1 MSSKILIIEDE
12 FDVAENLACILEEVG
27 YEVKTACNGLEGLRT
42 IREFK
47 PTLVLCDI
55 MMPKLDGYGVLEEIQ
70 LDNSIDDIPF
80 IFLTAKVEI
89 SDLRKGMELGAD
101 DYLFKPIKADSL
113 VRAVEVRILKHKEQK
128 KEKLKSE
135 KSETGTKKPINEDSS
150 IFLTLDNHPQF
161 VKVNQISAITSQN
174 QYTTLYFKNN
184 RKVTFRKSLT
194 IWESTLPKSI
204 FLRIHRSTIV
214 NTNCIIRV
222 EKWLKFTFRVYIDG
236 IEKPFEI
243 SKRYASKIKDH
254 L

>member
-27 YEVKTACNGLEGLRT
+27 YEVKTACNGLEGLRK
-42 IREFK
+42 IREYK
-47 PTLVLCDI
+47 PALVLCDI

-70 LDNSIDDIPF
+70 LDKDIDDVPF

-89 SDLRKGMELGAD
+89 NDLRKGMELGAD

-113 VRAVEVRILKHKEQK
+113 VRAVEARITKYKEKK
-128 KEKLKSE
+128 KE
-135 KSETGTKKPINEDSS
+135 TPKPESNEESDKTMNEEST
-150 IFLTLDNHPQF
+150 IFITIDNHPQF
-161 VKVNQISAITSQN
+161 LKVNQITAISSVN
-174 QYTTLYFKNN
+174 QYTTLCLANN
-184 RKVTFRKSLT
+184 RKVTFRKSLNV
-194 IWESTLPKSI
+194 WEATLPKSI

-214 NTNCIIRV
+214 NTNYITRV

-236 IEKPFEI
+236 IDKPFEI
-243 SKRYASKIKDH
+243 SKRYASRIKDH